1 MDDLEKLRM
10 ICELLRAMTE
20 DLSSVVDRLDER
32 EERREMELTEN
43 WG

>member
-1 MDDLEKLRM
+1 MDDLEKLRL

-20 DLSSVVDRLDER
+20 DLSGVVDRLDER
-32 EERREMELTEN
+32 DERREIEMEN

>member
-1 MDDLEKLRM
+1 MDDLEKLRL

-32 EERREMELTEN
+32 EQRREIELEN
-43 WG
+43 WS

>member
-1 MDDLEKLRM
+1 MDDLEKLRL

-32 EERREMELTEN
+32 DERREIEMTEN
-43 WG
+43 WA